1 LLVFSLRQ
9 LADSTMK
16 SLLCR
21 AVALP
26 WLNRWS
32 RDVVATR
39 RRRQAQAPNPLEP
52 LELRCLL
59 SATPTPAEQETL
71 ELINRLRTN
80 PQGELNRL
88 FSNLSPLTGRDANVN
103 SAVQFFGVNGRTL
116 ESQWQSLVAVPP
128 VAWNEQLASAAET
141 HNNLMVTNQSQSHQ
155 FPGEAALLNRVVAAG
170 YANAT
175 TVGENLFAYSESPL
189 YGHAGLAIDWGD
201 DDSNSANGYGT
212 GIQSPPGHRN
222 NLMSGQFR
230 EVGLSIIDGIPNSS
244 AVGPQSLTQ
253 DFGSRTGIG
262 NAFLLGV
269 VFGDSNTNG
278 AFNADEGVSGATI
291 TASGPAGTYS
301 TTTWSSGG
309 YQLQIPPGLYTVT
322 VSGTSPAFS
331 QSVTNVSIG
340 GDNVK
345 IDFNTASTNSLLVE
359 VARSRFN
366 ENEGPVISGT
376 VTRTGNL
383 TQALTVS
390 LISSTPA
397 AAGVPTNVTIPPGAL
412 SANFTITSGTV
423 DTASASATISA
434 SAAATAGGST
444 TVTVVNLDG
453 PENSRIVRWY
463 RAYNRAADYHFYTT
477 NSLEFDATVRAGY
490 VNESSGQT
498 GFAVLDRQ
506 VTGGTPVYRL
516 YNLQSGRHYYTI
528 NAAERDFLVAL
539 VPPPPSGQPDTR
551 TTGWR
556 SEGSEGYM
564 FATQVAGTQPVYKL
578 YNQNSGVHVYT
589 INRAERDAILA
600 TYPTIFA
607 EHTLLGYAYP
617 VDSDNIVIG
626 AINQASVA
634 SALAAAAIP
643 SAENSV
649 STATPDRTPAAPAV
663 ILSRIAAPGKSPAA
677 DPALTLKAV
686 SDVQTIAPRFPAE
699 PSAASI
705 PLIVTDAVFAGGLS
719 DDFLDF

>member
-1 LLVFSLRQ
+1 MNFPLFGLLHRPVPTLR
-9 LADSTMK
+9 SPG
-16 SLLCR
+16 R
-21 AVALP
+21 A
-26 WLNRWS
+26 
-32 RDVVATR
+32 ATR
-39 RRRQAQAPNPLEP
+39 KRRELRMPNPLEA
-52 LELRCLL
+52 LELRCLP

-103 SAVQFFGVNGRTL
+103 SAVRFFGVNGRTL

-128 VAWNEQLASAAET
+128 VAWNQQLATAAET
-141 HNNLMVTNQSQSHQ
+141 HNNLMVTNQAQSHQ
-155 FPGEAALLNRVVAAG
+155 FPGEASLLNRAIAAG
-170 YANAT
+170 YTNAT
-175 TVGENLFAYSESPL
+175 TVGENLYAYSESPL

-201 DDSNSANGYGT
+201 DDANSANGYGT

-230 EVGLSIIDGIPNSS
+230 EVGLSIVEGIPSSS

-278 AFNADEGVSGATI
+278 AFNAGEGASDVTI
-291 TASGPAGTYS
+291 TATGPAGTFS

-309 YQLQIPPGLYTVT
+309 YQLQIPAGLYTVT
-322 VSGTSPAFS
+322 ASGTSPAFT

-340 GDNVK
+340 SDNVK
-345 IDFNTASTNSLLVE
+345 VDFNTASTSSLLVE
-359 VARSRFN
+359 VAHSRFN

-383 TQALTVS
+383 TQSLTVN
-390 LISSTPA
+390 LTSSVPA
-397 AAGVPTNVTIPPGAL
+397 AAGVPTNVTIPAGAL
-412 SANFTITSGTV
+412 SANFTINSGTV
-423 DTASASATISA
+423 DTASVTATITA
-434 SAAATAGGST
+434 SAAATTAGST

-453 PENSRIVRWY
+453 PESSRIVRWY

-477 NSLEFDATVRAGY
+477 NSLEFDSAVRAGY
-490 VNESSGQT
+490 VNESTGQT

-516 YNLQSGRHYYTI
+516 YNLQTGRHYYTI

-551 TTGWR
+551 TNGWR
-556 SEGSEGYM
+556 SEGGEGYM

-578 YNQNSGVHVYT
+578 YNRNSGVHVYT
-589 INRAERDAILA
+589 ITRAERDAILA
-600 TYPTIFA
+600 TYPTIFE

-617 VDSDNIVIG
+617 VDADNIVMG
-626 AINQASVA
+626 TFSQTAIAAATAAASSPAVEPA
-634 SALAAAAIP
+634 DSPVDPDLAATG
-643 SAENSV
+643 SAV
-649 STATPDRTPAAPAV
+649 V
-663 ILSRIAAPGKSPAA
+663 LSLIAAPGQSPPALSSPPIEPESLSVVPGSPAIPSGA
-677 DPALTLKAV
+677 
-686 SDVQTIAPRFPAE
+686 SIAPTA
-699 PSAASI
+699 
-705 PLIVTDAVFAGGLS
+705 TDAVFTGGLA
-719 DDFLDF
+719 DDLLDL